1 LTTQIVRWEPARLP
15 VAGGGSFPPRHV
27 WCAGRNYAE
36 HAHEMG
42 ATDVPQEPM
51 FFSKPAAALTSSA
64 KIAYPPKTTLLHHE
78 VELVVFMHSG
88 GRRLSRA
95 QAKQAIFGYAVGV
108 DLTRRDVQTI
118 AKQAGHPWEMSK
130 GFDQSAPLGQVV
142 SAAGWQPQGD
152 ALIRLEIDGVV
163 RQSARLGDMLF
174 DVPELIARLSATVT
188 VNAGDVIFTGTPA
201 GVGPLLPGQQVRAM
215 IDGLPA
221 LDFVVEDRR

>member
-1 LTTQIVRWEPARLP
+1 MTTEVVAWKPIQLP
-15 VAGGGSFPPRHV
+15 VAGGGSFPVRHI

-36 HAHEMG
+36 HAREMG
-42 ATDVPQEPM
+42 ATNAPREPV
-51 FFSKPAAALTSSA
+51 FFSKPAAAMSISSQ
-64 KIAYPPKTTLLHHE
+64 IAYPPGTALLHHE
-78 VELVVFMHSG
+78 VELVVFMQSG

-95 QAKQAIFGYAVGV
+95 QARKSIFGYAVGV

-130 GFDQSAPLGQVV
+130 GFDQSAPVGQVV

-152 ALIRLEIDGVV
+152 TMIRLEIDGEV
-163 RQSARLGDMLF
+163 RQSAQLGDMLF
-174 DVPELIARLSATVT
+174 DPPELIARLSQTVT

-201 GVGPLLPGQQVRAM
+201 GVGPLLPGEQVRAM

-221 LDFVVEDRR
+221 LNFVVEGRP